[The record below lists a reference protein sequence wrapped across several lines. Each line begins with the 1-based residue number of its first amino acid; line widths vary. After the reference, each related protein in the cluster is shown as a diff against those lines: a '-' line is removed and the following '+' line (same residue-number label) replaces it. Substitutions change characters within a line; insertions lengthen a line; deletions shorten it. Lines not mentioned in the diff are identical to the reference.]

1 VPGYPKDTIEQK
13 KKEIG
18 YDDGLVTEAEHFYL
32 WVVEGPE
39 RIRKELPIFD
49 RGMNIL
55 LVNDLKPYKTRKV
68 RILNGIHTSLVPLS
82 YLLGF
87 NTIGEVMQAKEMK
100 KVFKEVIY
108 EEILPTLN
116 LPKEELISYVDAVFE
131 RFENPFLKHRL
142 INICLNSMSKYN
154 ARVLPTVLDYYK
166 INSVFPP
173 RLVFGLAALI
183 WFYKGDRNGEK
194 IPLADNQDI
203 LDLYKRLWSNHDGTD
218 DGIKKIVT
226 EVLAYEKNWGRNL
239 NEVKGLND
247 LVTLYLTKIEE
258 SGVQNAFKE
267 IKNG

>member
-1 VPGYPKDTIEQK
+1 
-13 KKEIG
+13 
-18 YDDGLVTEAEHFYL
+18 
-32 WVVEGPE
+32 
-39 RIRKELPIFD
+39 
-49 RGMNIL
+49 MNIL

-166 INSVFPP
+166 INSVLDRKST
-173 RLVFGLAALI
+173 RLNSSHVRISYAVFCL
-183 WFYKGDRNGEK
+183 KKKKK
-194 IPLADNQDI
+194 I
-203 LDLYKRLWSNHDGTD
+203 
-218 DGIKKIVT
+218 IKK
-226 EVLAYEKNWGRNL
+226 
-239 NEVKGLND
+239 
-247 LVTLYLTKIEE
+247 
-258 SGVQNAFKE
+258 
-267 IKNG
+267 